1 MSHIT
6 INLLKSINITMRK
19 SLLSLGLFMSLSAG
33 MASAQS
39 VLVSDNI
46 NVPVG
51 DQNHM
56 FIKSLSETVKS
67 YLETK
72 PRIAIEFVSS
82 NSTVVESGGPWFRG
96 LKKGNA
102 EVRMQIYTPVR
113 DKK

>member
-1 MSHIT
+1 
-6 INLLKSINITMRK
+6 MRK

-56 FIKSLSETVKS
+56 FIKSFSETS
-67 YLETK
+67 EGYN
-72 PRIAIEFVSS
+72 F
-82 NSTVVESGGPWFRG
+82 ESGTGYYSNEIGQKTQRWWY
-96 LKKGNA
+96 
-102 EVRMQIYTPVR
+102 RMSVT
-113 DKK
+113 

>member
-1 MSHIT
+1 MSQIT

-56 FIKSLSETVKS
+56 FIKSFSETVKS

-96 LKKGNA
+96 LKRA
-102 EVRMQIYTPVR
+102 TPR
-113 DKK
+113 SGCRFMRSQA

>member
-82 NSTVVESGGPWFRG
+82 NPRWWRAAARGSEALKRATPRSGCRFMRSQ
-96 LKKGNA
+96 A
-102 EVRMQIYTPVR
+102 
-113 DKK
+113 